1 MSRKKQFTELV
12 GVMFTPETLKQLNEV
27 TDKMEV
33 SKSEFIREI
42 VQEKLNQKLNQPY
55 KISFSIGLSYYNP
68 ANPLFIDELIRI
80 ADENMYEEKKKKKE
94 GI

>member
-33 SKSEFIREI
+33 SKSEFIRKI
-42 VQEKLNQKLNQPY
+42 VQEKLNQKQLDRQ
-55 KISFSIGLSYYNP
+55 
-68 ANPLFIDELIRI
+68 
-80 ADENMYEEKKKKKE
+80 EN
-94 GI
+94 